1 MTTATPITATGAT
14 SATTS
19 GTSTTGAVNTKSS
32 CGPASA
38 AVALLCAALFWLSIR
53 DADSYYQLLQEDGV
67 LEWTTVFALLLA
79 AGCFARAALRGA
91 RGGLRAAWFPALLS
105 IFCAFVALEEISW
118 GQRLIGYRPP
128 AYFLEHNFQQELNVH
143 NVASSFL
150 RELVL
155 IAVLGVWGS
164 ALPLALRTPRASA
177 LAQRV
182 GLVTPPL
189 AQAPFFAFSLALYLV
204 YPLPF
209 TGEITELLLGIGLLL
224 VGAGGSALG
233 WWGAAAHSG
242 AALGSAVFLALATV
256 AWWTSRPADPA
267 RIAQAGL
274 ETEALTADLGE
285 IARRRGAAPTGCGLH
300 KRLYTF
306 VTEYEVAELE
316 ALGFAALAKQGTD
329 PERIRY
335 FLDPWNS
342 PYWVRDECE
351 PLDGERSTFV
361 YSFGP
366 DRRRDSSE
374 WELGGDDIG
383 AYLVS
388 PAARA
393 PARGSPPP

>member
-1 MTTATPITATGAT
+1 LR
-14 SATTS
+14 SAWS
-19 GTSTTGAVNTKSS
+19 
-32 CGPASA
+32 
-38 AVALLCAALFWLSIR
+38 
-53 DADSYYQLLQEDGV
+53 
-67 LEWTTVFALLLA
+67 
-79 AGCFARAALRGA
+79 
-91 RGGLRAAWFPALLS
+91 PALLS
-105 IFCAFVALEEISW
+105 LFCAFVALEEISW

-128 AYFLEHNFQQELNVH
+128 AFFLERNFQQELNVH

-155 IAVLGVWGS
+155 IGVLGVWGS
-164 ALPLALRTPRASA
+164 ALPLALRARRASA
-177 LAQRV
+177 FAQRI
-182 GLVTPPL
+182 GLVAPPL
-189 AQAPFFAFSLALYLV
+189 ALAPFFAASLALYLA

-224 VGAGGSALG
+224 AGLGGSAPG
-233 WWGAAAHSG
+233 WWGAAARTG
-242 AALGSAVFLALATV
+242 AALGSAALLAFATV

-267 RIAQAGL
+267 RISQARL

-285 IARRRGAAPTGCGLH
+285 IARRRGSAPTGCGLH

-316 ALGFAALAKQGTD
+316 SLGFAELAERGID

-351 PLDGERSTFV
+351 PAGARRSAFV

-383 AYLVS
+383 TYLVS

-393 PARGSPPP
+393 PARRPPRP

>member
-1 MTTATPITATGAT
+1 VTG
-14 SATTS
+14 
-19 GTSTTGAVNTKSS
+19 TGR
-32 CGPASA
+32 A
-38 AVALLCAALFWLSIR
+38 AALGSLAGALLCAALFRLSSR
-53 DADSYYQLLQEDGV
+53 DPDAYYQLLQEDGV
-67 LEWTTVFALLLA
+67 LEWATVYALLLA
-79 AGCFARAALRGA
+79 AGCFARTAVRGWRA
-91 RGGLRAAWFPALLS
+91 GLRACWSPALLS
-105 IFCAFVALEEISW
+105 LFCAFVALEEISW

-143 NVASSFL
+143 NVASSSL

-155 IAVLGVWGS
+155 IAVLGVWGA
-164 ALPLALRTPRASA
+164 ALPLALRARRASA
-177 LAQRV
+177 LAERL
-182 GLVTPPL
+182 GLVAPPL
-189 AQAPFFAFSLALYLV
+189 ALAPGFAASLALYLG
-204 YPLPF
+204 YPAPF
-209 TGEITELLLGIGLLL
+209 SGEIVELLLGIGMLL
-224 VGAGGSALG
+224 VGLGGSGLG
-233 WWGAAAHSG
+233 WWGAAARSG
-242 AALGSAVFLALATV
+242 AALGVVALLAFATV
-256 AWWTSRPADPA
+256 AWWASRPAD
-267 RIAQAGL
+267 RSRVAQARF
-274 ETEALTADLGE
+274 ETAALSADLGE

-316 ALGFAALAKQGTD
+316 SLSFAALAKHGAD
-329 PERIRY
+329 PERVAF

-342 PYWVRDECE
+342 PYWVRDECD
-351 PLDGERSTFV
+351 PLDGARSAFV